1 MKSIVIAGSAKNQA
15 FVNKWVNYFTD
26 KNYLVLDYPRF
37 IPTDEFMK
45 LYPNVHIEFFE
56 NIQKT
61 NILFVMNEDRDNID
75 GYIGY
80 ETYGELLFGLSQK
93 LIYNKSIELVLMK
106 MPSKEVGCY
115 EEINLWLK
123 LGWIKIYNEEG
134 IL

>member
-1 MKSIVIAGSAKNQA
+1 MKNVVIAGSAKAQSS
-15 FVNKWVNYFTD
+15 VNKWVNYFMD

-45 LYPNVHIEFFE
+45 LYPNVHINFFE

-61 NILFVMNEDRDNID
+61 DILFVMNEDRDNIS

-93 LIYNKSIELVLMK
+93 LIYNKSIELILMK
-106 MPSKEVGCY
+106 MPSEKVGCY

-123 LGWIKIYNEEG
+123 LGWIKIYNKED